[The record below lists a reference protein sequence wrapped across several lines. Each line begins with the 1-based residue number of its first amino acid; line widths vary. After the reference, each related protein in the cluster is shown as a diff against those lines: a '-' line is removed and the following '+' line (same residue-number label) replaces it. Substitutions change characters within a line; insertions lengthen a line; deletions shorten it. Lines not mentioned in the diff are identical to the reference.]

1 MTVLIG
7 DNTRLLFA
15 RFAASIAIAFVFAM
29 ASAPVWSNS
38 ITGNNVVVVRH
49 SQGSFTSRGNGT
61 WIEVDAAGKPGFTFT
76 ESGRDDWSV
85 YLKDATRNV
94 DLQLDLHQKRVFYSD
109 GSSNKAP
116 LYDITDY
123 AELNG
128 RTVNVARHSQGT
140 FTSQGNGTWIEA
152 DTAGKPGY
160 TFTESGRDDW
170 SVYLKDASRNIDL
183 QLDLHQKKVF
193 YSDGSSNKAPLY
205 DITDYAASP

>member
-7 DNTRLLFA
+7 ENTRLLFA
-15 RFAASIAIAFVFAM
+15 RFAASIAIALVFAM

-38 ITGNNVVVVRH
+38 ITGKNVVVVRH

-61 WIEVDAAGKPGFTFT
+61 WIEADAAGKPGFTFT

-205 DITDYAASP
+205 DITDYAAAP